1 MNKRET
7 KILAVIPTILP
18 TERLLNTCYN
28 LVNSS
33 LWFDCDVQVI
43 YNTETSYEHN
53 EPAIW
58 SQEMEDRLNDLA
70 NVFYAHI
77 NLNWLH
83 SCNLGLFSSCYPAGE
98 YSHVLLLN
106 DDVEL
111 CEGFLEKLV
120 LDADGNSRRP
130 VKPPDKVDP
139 AVPSIT
145 APLYNGFWGQ
155 KQREVPWQNTED
167 RPLIPVNYVDGTCML
182 ISTELIGK
190 IGVLDGSF
198 GAPGWGADVDYCFR
212 ARQAG
217 AAIAVCPNAY
227 LWHDKQIG
235 GYSAEKIYGS
245 SGEWHV
251 RGVCQAKYDLEAKY
265 GPEFRDMLGLPQEAY
280 KETREGIRDV
290 ESMRR
295 SSN

>member
-1 MNKRET
+1 MNKSET

-18 TERLLNTCYN
+18 TERLLTTCYN

-43 YNTETSYEHN
+43 YNTETSYEHV

-58 SQEMEDRLNDLA
+58 SREMEDELKDLA
-70 NVFYAHI
+70 DVFYPRT

-83 SCNLGLFSSCYPAGE
+83 SCNLGLFSACHPAGK

-106 DDVEL
+106 DDVDL

-120 LDADGNSRRP
+120 SSTDMT
-130 VKPPDKVDP
+130 PDERDSTF
-139 AVPSIT
+139 PSIT

-155 KQREVPWQNTED
+155 KQREVPWQNLVD
-167 RPLIPVNYVDGTCML
+167 RPPIPVNYVDGTCML
-182 ISTELIGK
+182 IDTELIGK

-212 ARQAG
+212 ARQAR

-265 GPEFRDMLGLPQEAY
+265 GPEFRDVLGLPQEAY
-280 KETREGIRDV
+280 EETREGIRDV
-290 ESMRR
+290 EAMRR

>member
-1 MNKRET
+1 MNKSET

-18 TERLLNTCYN
+18 TERLLTTCYN

-33 LWFDCDVQVI
+33 LWFDCHVQVI
-43 YNTETSYEHN
+43 YNTETSYEHV

-58 SQEMEDRLNDLA
+58 SREMEDELKDLA
-70 NVFYAHI
+70 DVFYPRT

-83 SCNLGLFSSCYPAGE
+83 SCNLGLFSACHRACK
-98 YSHVLLLN
+98 YSHALLLN
-106 DDVEL
+106 DDVDL

-120 LDADGNSRRP
+120 SSTDMTPLERDSTF
-130 VKPPDKVDP
+130 
-139 AVPSIT
+139 PSIT

-167 RPLIPVNYVDGTCML
+167 RPPIPVNYVDGTCML
-182 ISTELIGK
+182 IDTELIGK

-245 SGEWHV
+245 SGV
-251 RGVCQAKYDLEAKY
+251 
-265 GPEFRDMLGLPQEAY
+265 
-280 KETREGIRDV
+280 RDV
-290 ESMRR
+290 EAMRR